1 MAEIHSNISVAIAS
15 DSEEDEDYIP
25 PSTNDNDE
33 EEKCTSSSLNNTT
46 ELSQTFEQK
55 AVDDAFAS
63 LFPNS
68 DTSSN
73 RKTQQGKYQSKREK
87 TPVKL
92 GKAMRKKRKI
102 LSDIFGGSH
111 IASKIIANKASVI
124 SSLVNSRIKS
134 ESLPIYDKKIVKEIK
149 RFAGQDIEI
158 ERKVV
163 NVVKGSLKQSNVNI
177 STCEHATVSI
187 ATESGIVLPAKEETK
202 GIDSLLLKMEGP
214 SKISTI
220 AKTSVDWDVFKEKIG
235 MEEDLKKK
243 AEGKDAY
250 LVKKDFLDRVD
261 LRQFEQEKAQRDVKR
276 VANSKV

>member
-1 MAEIHSNISVAIAS
+1 MAEIHSNTSVAIAS

-25 PSTNDNDE
+25 PSINDNDE
-33 EEKCTSSSLNNTT
+33 EEKCTSSSFNNAT
-46 ELSQTFEQK
+46 ESSQTYEQK

-68 DTSSN
+68 VTSSD
-73 RKTQQGKYQSKREK
+73 RTAQQGKFQNKRGK
-87 TPVKL
+87 MPVKL

-124 SSLVNSRIKS
+124 SSRLKSRIKS
-134 ESLPIYDKKIVKEIK
+134 ESLPIYDTKIVKEIK

-163 NVVKGSLKQSNVNI
+163 NVVKDSSKQFNVNI
-177 STCEHATVSI
+177 STCEHTTVST
-187 ATESGIVLPAKEETK
+187 ATESEILFPVKEETK

-235 MEEDLKKK
+235 MEEDLKSK

-250 LVKKDFLDRVD
+250 LVKKDFLNRVD
-261 LRQFEQEKAQRDVKR
+261 LRRFEQEKAQRDVKR